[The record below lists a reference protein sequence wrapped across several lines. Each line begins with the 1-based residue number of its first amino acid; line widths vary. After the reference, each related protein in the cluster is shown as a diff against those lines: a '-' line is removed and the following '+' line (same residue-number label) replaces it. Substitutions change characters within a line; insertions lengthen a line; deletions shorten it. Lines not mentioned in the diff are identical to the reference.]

1 LKKPFLFRERRIL
14 RRSMLKETFH
24 PNAYL
29 ASIKNT
35 KLGLRART
43 KILNVLE
50 KLTGDAHEVAKEL
63 AKESGLRY
71 AVTMHHLKL
80 LTAEGIVERKGSRPY
95 VWGLTGL
102 GQKRLETSS

>member
-1 LKKPFLFRERRIL
+1 
-14 RRSMLKETFH
+14 MLKETYH

-29 ASIKNT
+29 ASIKNM

-50 KLTGDAHEVAKEL
+50 KLSDDAQEI

-71 AVTMHHLKL
+71 GVVMHHLKL
-80 LTAEGIVERKGSRPY
+80 LAAEDIVERKGGRPY
-95 VWGLTGL
+95 VWGLTGI
-102 GQKRLETSS
+102 GQKRLETSD

>member
-1 LKKPFLFRERRIL
+1 
-14 RRSMLKETFH
+14 MTKETYH

-43 KILNVLE
+43 KTLNVLE
-50 KLTGDAHEVAKEL
+50 KLTSEAKEV

-71 AVTMHHLKL
+71 AVIMHHLKL
-80 LTAEGIVERKGSRPY
+80 LTAEGIVGRKCTRPY
-95 VWGLTGL
+95 VWSLTGM
-102 GQKRLETSS
+102 GQRRLEPPG

>member
-1 LKKPFLFRERRIL
+1 
-14 RRSMLKETFH
+14 MLKETYH

-29 ASIKNT
+29 ASIKNM

-43 KILNVLE
+43 RILNVLE
-50 KLTGDAHEVAKEL
+50 KLSGDANEV

-71 AVTMHHLKL
+71 GVVMHHLKL
-80 LTAEGIVERKGSRPY
+80 LAAEGIVERKGGRPY

-102 GQKRLETSS
+102 GQKRLETSG

>member
-1 LKKPFLFRERRIL
+1 
-14 RRSMLKETFH
+14 MLKETYH

-50 KLTGDAHEVAKEL
+50 KMSGDAKEV

-71 AVTMHHLKL
+71 AVIMHHLRL
-80 LTAEGIVERKGSRPY
+80 LAAEGIVERKGSRPY
-95 VWGLTGL
+95 VWGLTGM